1 MCSMTSRRRKV
12 GKAFALIKAAAADD
26 AWFGALLN
34 FLIYTGARLGEALA

>member
-12 GKAFALIKAAAADD
+12 GEGVRPYQAAAADD
-26 AWFGALLN
+26 ARFGALLN